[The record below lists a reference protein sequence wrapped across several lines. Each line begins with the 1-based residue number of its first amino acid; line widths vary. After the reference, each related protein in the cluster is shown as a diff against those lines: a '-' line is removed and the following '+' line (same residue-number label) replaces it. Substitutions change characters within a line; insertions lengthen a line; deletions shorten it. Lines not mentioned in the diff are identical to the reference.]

1 MSVSSISH
9 FQHLRCSLY
18 YFHASR
24 YGSNDFSSLSLFCSC
39 LSFFLDMGLY
49 LHLQC
54 DPSYHTNLVQSWAVP
69 GESCQQQPAY
79 YTWHMV
85 RELVEMHGFN
95 LSVLTD
101 KWTGRKPCCSET
113 CCSSPEHM
121 CDGLSVWRI
130 ETAEIK
136 NEEKKINDWIYK
148 YVTTT

>member
-1 MSVSSISH
+1 ML
-9 FQHLRCSLY
+9 FLLD
-18 YFHASR
+18 SR
-24 YGSNDFSSLSLFCSC
+24 IQIRFKWFAKQCILFPPC
-39 LSFFLDMGLY
+39 LSFVPVLVFLDMGLY

-113 CCSSPEHM
+113 CCTSPEHM
-121 CDGLSVWRI
+121 CDGLSVWRV
-130 ETAEIK
+130 EAAKIK
-136 NEEKKINDWIYK
+136 NEEKKINDWIYN